1 MNKTEPFT
9 ARLFSISQ
17 ASRECP
23 QWRKCC
29 FSERKSIQIDFCKGT
44 RTKKNSNDLMKIFGG
59 RFNAACGLNMAGS
72 DSYVITLRKKAEE
85 GEQMEKLLFL
95 IAFLWVR

>member
-1 MNKTEPFT
+1 
-9 ARLFSISQ
+9 
-17 ASRECP
+17 
-23 QWRKCC
+23 
-29 FSERKSIQIDFCKGT
+29 
-44 RTKKNSNDLMKIFGG
+44 MKIFGG